1 MLDPQK
7 IPLSR
12 VKEAYR
18 LNEHEAQSL
27 LHELSPEGVFPYE
40 LWQKAYASYWKSPA
54 AECSRLYKVE
64 NPPFPETNQQPTKY
78 CPTETY
84 AKWMVDFFFEMARR
98 ISVSDLESGFNYI
111 VESTYDSQAAVSESD
126 REFLF
131 YPLKL
136 AEKNI
141 ANVARVEGVKNID
154 VRLSSPDV
162 LLKIFPDTIAVDK
175 RAAVYYL
182 SVVQKYPFHHEV
194 KGLTRAYVD
203 SVIAVAMEEEI
214 VIAPSSDAQKRK
226 IPVPRSLWEGKT
238 PEAACAAML
247 EKDTDILA
255 IAHILF
261 YRLKFPN
268 KRAVSKM
275 LYTDVV
281 SDFAHDKRAAKLF
294 KDSAL
299 ITIID
304 VDGP

>member
-7 IPLSR
+7 IPLFR

-40 LWQKAYASYWKSPA
+40 LWQKAYASYWKYPA

-64 NPPFPETNQQPTKY
+64 NPPFPETHQQPIKH
-78 CPTETY
+78 CPADTY

-98 ISVSDLESGFNYI
+98 IPVVELENGFDYI
-111 VESTYDSQAAVSESD
+111 IESTYESLSAVSDSE

-131 YPLKL
+131 YPLRL

-154 VRLSSPDV
+154 VRLSAPDV
-162 LLKIFPDTIAVDK
+162 LFTIFPDTIAVDK
-175 RAAVYYL
+175 RAAVHYL
-182 SVVQKYPFHHEV
+182 SVVLKYPFHHEV

-203 SVIAVAMEEEI
+203 SVIEAAAEEEI
-214 VIAPSSDAQKRK
+214 VIASSGDVQKRK
-226 IPVPRSLWEGKT
+226 IPVLRSLWEGKT
-238 PEAACAAML
+238 PEAACAAL
-247 EKDTDILA
+247 LKEDTDILA

-275 LYTDVV
+275 LYTDSV

-304 VDGP
+304 VDGS